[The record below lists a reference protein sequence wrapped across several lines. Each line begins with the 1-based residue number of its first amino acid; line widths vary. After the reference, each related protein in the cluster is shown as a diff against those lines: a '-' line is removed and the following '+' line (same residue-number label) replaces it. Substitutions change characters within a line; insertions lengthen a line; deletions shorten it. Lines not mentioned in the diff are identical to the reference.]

1 MNMSSYNKLLKLSE
15 DTLKWLEEH
24 NKDGHQNKSIE
35 RRKVQ
40 IENLKKNP
48 F

>member
-1 MNMSSYNKLLKLSE
+1 MSSYNKLLKSIE
-15 DTLKWLEEH
+15 DTLKWLEDH
-24 NKDGHQNKSIE
+24 NEDGHQNKNIK